1 MKVDESIDSPIK
13 IGVSA
18 SSKKFKKAVDRNR
31 IKRVLKENYRLNK
44 QPLHEYVANS
54 NIQVAVFLMY
64 IDKAL
69 PADTLLQRKMPII
82 IDKLIKALD
91 ENNSK
96 AS

>member
-1 MKVDESIDSPIK
+1 MKVNEPIDSPIK

-18 SSKKFKKAVDRNR
+18 SSKKFKRAVDRNR
-31 IKRVLKENYRLNK
+31 IKRVLKENYRLSK
-44 QPLHEYVANS
+44 QPLHDFAANT

-69 PADTLLQRKMPII
+69 PADNLLQRKMPII

-96 AS
+96 TN